1 MTCKWKK
8 FLVTPWKM
16 GGNKEEGESSRVEDI
31 QVSHVDKKVEIQ
43 ITPNQAVAS
52 ANLEE
57 RTKKVIPK
65 CLVYYNTLECTVVAP
80 SIKRVM
86 EM

>member
-1 MTCKWKK
+1 
-8 FLVTPWKM
+8 M
-16 GGNKEEGESSRVEDI
+16 GGNKEEGELSRVEDI
-31 QVSHVDKKVEIQ
+31 QVSRVDKKVEIQ

-65 CLVYYNTLECTVVAP
+65 CLVYYNTLECIVVAP
-80 SIKRVM
+80 SIQRVK